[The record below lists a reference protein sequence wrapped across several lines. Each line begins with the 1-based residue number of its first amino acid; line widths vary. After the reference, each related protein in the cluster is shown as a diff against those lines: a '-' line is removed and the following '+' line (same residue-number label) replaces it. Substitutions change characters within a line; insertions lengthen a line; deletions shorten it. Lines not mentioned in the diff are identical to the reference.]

1 MWAIWTVGY
10 KENVDPN
17 PSSHSRSS
25 QTPGLPWFTQGR
37 RHGLGRTAIIL
48 WDTLLPISYCSYCVD
63 VQSLPLALSHLFKGK
78 ETLLLL
84 TFVTMS
90 STVLDKLVRILTRD
104 SSWFDP
110 CLSSQSHSSS
120 CSRTHTELQPGY
132 LICSAWGTVISLMS
146 KSLQNSPQKWPF

>member
-1 MWAIWTVGY
+1 MWVIWTVGY

-104 SSWFDP
+104 SFMIWPLPQFPVPFFIMLSYPHWAP
-110 CLSSQSHSSS
+110 ARLSYLQCLRYSDFSH
-120 CSRTHTELQPGY
+120 
-132 LICSAWGTVISLMS
+132 V
-146 KSLQNSPQKWPF
+146 